1 MRQDRRWPQRPRRVS
16 AILGAVLLLTVAG
29 CTGEEAPEGS
39 DDPAGEEVAQPD
51 LASKP
56 DLVTVLPDDRGDP
69 PDTLQHE
76 DLVVG
81 EGEIAEEGARLT
93 VEFVG
98 ASWSSG
104 QQFDSTWDRGQPY
117 SFTLGDGEVIRAWD
131 EGLVGMRVGGRR
143 ALVVPPDLAYGDR
156 GSAAGIGPGET
167 IVFIVDLLE
176 VGAS

>member
-1 MRQDRRWPQRPRRVS
+1 MGDGGRRSRNRGGIVV
-16 AILGAVLLLTVAG
+16 AVGAALALVVLG
-29 CTGEEAPEGS
+29 CTGEDTPEGA
-39 DDPAGEEVAQPD
+39 DDPAGEEVAPPD

-69 PDTLQHE
+69 PTTLQVE

-81 EGEIAEEGARLT
+81 EGEIAEEGASLT

-104 QQFDSTWDRGQPY
+104 QQFDATWDRGQPY
-117 SFTLGDGEVIRAWD
+117 SFTLGAGEVIRAWD
-131 EGLVGMRVGGRR
+131 EGLSGMRVGGRR

-156 GSAAGIGPGET
+156 GSAAGIAPGET

-176 VGAS
+176 VEAG

>member
-1 MRQDRRWPQRPRRVS
+1 MRQDHRGLRSRWGAAV
-16 AILGAVLLLTVAG
+16 ALVAVLALVVTA
-29 CTGEEAPEGS
+29 CTGEEAPEGGE
-39 DDPAGEEVAQPD
+39 DAAGEAVAPPD

-69 PDTLQHE
+69 PDTLQVE

-81 EGEIAEEGARLT
+81 EGQVAEEGARLT

-104 QQFDSTWDRGQPY
+104 QQFDATWDRGQPY
-117 SFTLGDGEVIRAWD
+117 SFTLGAGEVIRAWD
-131 EGLVGMRVGGRR
+131 EGLSGMRVGGRR

-176 VGAS
+176 VDAG

>member
-1 MRQDRRWPQRPRRVS
+1 MRHDRRWPRRPRGAA
-16 AILGAVLLLTVAG
+16 AILGAALALAVGG
-29 CTGEEAPEGS
+29 CTGEEAPDGS
-39 DDPAGEEVAQPD
+39 DDTAGEEVAPPD

-69 PDTLQHE
+69 PDTLQVE

-81 EGEIAEEGARLT
+81 EGEVAEEGARLT

-104 QQFDSTWDRGQPY
+104 QQFDATWDRGQPY
-117 SFTLGDGEVIRAWD
+117 SFTLGAGEVIRAWD
-131 EGLVGMRVGGRR
+131 EGLSGMRVGGRR

-167 IVFIVDLLE
+167 IVFIIDLLE
-176 VGAS
+176 VDAG